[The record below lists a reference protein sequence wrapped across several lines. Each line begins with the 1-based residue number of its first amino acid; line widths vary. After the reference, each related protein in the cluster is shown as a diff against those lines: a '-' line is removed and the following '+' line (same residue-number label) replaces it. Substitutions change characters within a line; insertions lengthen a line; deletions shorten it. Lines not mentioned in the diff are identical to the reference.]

1 MDNFQPVVFKLGQE
15 KYGLNIEYVNAIE
28 RFQTVVRVPNAS
40 SSIKGVINLRGEV
53 IPVVDLKSKFN
64 FTDRSSASNAEY
76 VIVNL
81 PDSKLALE
89 VDGVD
94 EIHSIEMT
102 DMVDVPVIAKGAG
115 VDYFEHIAKIGNE
128 LVIMINPFKL
138 LSESERASVEQL
150 VKDTEE

>member
-15 KYGLNIEYVNAIE
+15 KYGLNIEYVNEIE

-64 FTDRSSASNAEY
+64 SPDRSSASNAEY

-81 PDSKLALE
+81 SDSKLALE

-94 EIHSIEMT
+94 EIHSIDMA
-102 DMVDVPVIAKGAG
+102 DMVDVPVIAKGAD
-115 VDYFEHIAKIGNE
+115 VDYIAKIGNE